1 MVTLETANIHG
12 FVAINS
18 LAGQNPYLDA
28 LMIFFAKYV
37 IYLIPLFL
45 LYLWFRK
52 KEDKQLALFILLTVL
67 VGLSISAVIGLIYYH
82 PRPFVLGLGTQ
93 LISHAPDNSFPSSHT
108 TAMFSFAL
116 PFLFFKKYRVGT
128 VFTILAAIVGFS
140 RVFCGVHFP
149 LDILGGV
156 LIALIVVLTLYIA
169 RNPIMS
175 IIEKIVEKYE
185 QSRIFNILHK
195 Q

>member
-1 MVTLETANIHG
+1 MTLESANIHG
-12 FVAINS
+12 FISINS

-28 LMIFFAKYV
+28 LMIFFARYV

-52 KEDKQLALFILLTVL
+52 KEDKQLALFVLLTVL
-67 VGLSISAVIGLIYYH
+67 LGLGISAVIGIIYYH

-93 LISHAPDNSFPSSHT
+93 LISHAPDNSFPSEHT
-108 TAMFSFAL
+108 VAMFSFAL
-116 PFLFFKKYRVGT
+116 PFLFFKKYRSGT
-128 VFTILAAIVGFS
+128 IFTILAAIVGFS

-149 LDILGGV
+149 LDILGGA
-156 LIALIVVLTLYIA
+156 LIALIVVLTLYMA
-169 RNPIMS
+169 RNPIMNVIGQ
-175 IIEKIVEKYE
+175 IIERYE
-185 QSRIFNILHK
+185 QSRIFKMLHK